1 MILSDLILV
10 NYSGDAY
17 VFLIHV
23 FYAFILSFFVGLERQ
38 YRRKTIGL
46 RMAVL
51 VCIGSTMFTH
61 ASLSIPVGDVGRIAA
76 GIVSGIGFL
85 GAGLII
91 KDDNHNKVSGLNTA
105 STIWC
110 SAAIGILCGL
120 GYIIE
125 AIIGT
130 SFVLISNILLR
141 RIDVK
146 ISLKDSDKNG

>member
-1 MILSDLILV
+1 MILSDFILV
-10 NYSGDAY
+10 NYSSDAY

-61 ASLSIPVGDVGRIAA
+61 ASLSIPFGDAGRIAA

-91 KDDNHNKVSGLNTA
+91 KDDSHNKVSGLNTA

-110 SAAIGILCGL
+110 SASIGILCGL

-125 AIIGT
+125 ALIGT
-130 SFVLISNILLR
+130 AFVLVSNILLR

-146 ISLKDSDKNG
+146 ISNKDSDNNG

>member
-1 MILSDLILV
+1 MILSDMIVV
-10 NYSGDAY
+10 NYSSDTY

-23 FYAFILSFFVGLERQ
+23 FYAFLLSFFVGLERQ

-61 ASLSIPVGDVGRIAA
+61 ASLSIPAGDLGRIAA

-85 GAGLII
+85 GAGLVM
-91 KDDNHNKVSGLNTA
+91 KDDSHHKVHGLNTA

-110 SAAIGILCGL
+110 SASIGILCGM

-125 AIIGT
+125 AVIGT
-130 SFVLISNILLR
+130 LFVLISNSLLR
-141 RIDVK
+141 KIDYK
-146 ISLKDSDKNG
+146 MSQSESDSDE

>member
-1 MILSDLILV
+1 MILSDFILV
-10 NYSGDAY
+10 NYSNNTY
-17 VFLIHV
+17 VFLVHI
-23 FYAFILSFFVGLERQ
+23 FYAFLLSFFVGLERQ

-61 ASLSIPVGDVGRIAA
+61 ASLLIPAGDLGRIAA

-85 GAGLII
+85 GAGLVI
-91 KDDNHNKVSGLNTA
+91 KDDSQHKVHGLNTA

-110 SAAIGILCGL
+110 SASIGILCGL

-125 AIIGT
+125 AVIGT
-130 SFVLISNILLR
+130 AFVLISNSLLR
-141 RIDVK
+141 KIDYK
-146 ISLKDSDKNG
+146 MSQESEQDE